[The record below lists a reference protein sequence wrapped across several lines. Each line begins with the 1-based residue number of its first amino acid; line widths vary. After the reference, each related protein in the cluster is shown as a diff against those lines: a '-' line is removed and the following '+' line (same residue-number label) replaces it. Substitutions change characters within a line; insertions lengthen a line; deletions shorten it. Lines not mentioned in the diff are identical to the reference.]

1 MRKNSNVRSYDLLK
15 SRSLQGKRKVHT
27 MAENKVNEVALN
39 LGKSLR
45 ETGQAITDSA
55 VAAQE
60 RNTRFVKNTF
70 EQGFEVLKSQAEDSS
85 TLLRELTDQPQQQQ
99 GAFQAITNNLVAAQE
114 RNARFAQ
121 SVFVNGLEVLKSQAE
136 ATAALTQELAG
147 QSQQQLTQ
155 FQTLVQESVDAYVKF
170 LSSPLSYFERTAE
183 YAKEYTEA
191 KTGRSKK

>member
-1 MRKNSNVRSYDLLK
+1 
-15 SRSLQGKRKVHT
+15 

-70 EQGFEVLKSQAEDSS
+70 EQGFEMLKSQAEDSS
-85 TLLRELTDQPQQQQ
+85 TLLHELANQPQKPQA
-99 GAFQAITNNLVAAQE
+99 AFQAITNNLVTAQE

-136 ATAALTQELAG
+136 SNAALTQELMG

-170 LSSPLSYFERTAE
+170 LYSPLSYFKRTAE
-183 YAKEYTEA
+183 YAKEYTEKYA
-191 KTGRSKK
+191 EANAQ